1 MNLES
6 KSLVAF
12 VLNYELRA
20 FGMNYEL
27 RDTKQKEL
35 STKAYNGVPRY
46 IFLILRVKFECCF
59 RGNIGS
65 RE

>member
-1 MNLES
+1 
-6 KSLVAF
+6 
-12 VLNYELRA
+12 
-20 FGMNYEL
+20 MNYEL

-46 IFLILRVKFECCF
+46 IFLILRVKFEWCF

-65 RE
+65 CE